1 MIFCFPDLISFHHYD
16 CHSQSSWLSPERP
29 ASLCCYG
36 SYTTGSP
43 ATCWPS
49 TSHGLTT
56 IRIFIMQVSF
66 IPISIFIFIFGLT
79 TIQILITTQVRLPI
93 IAPTIA
99 FFSPVLNANIE
110 CNQEMNREQTET
122 GVSTFSTPLLTLT
135 GSLFSFNNRVALLY

>member
-1 MIFCFPDLISFHHYD
+1 MTVIHNHFDYHQRGRPVFVAVVPLPRDRQLHADHQLRMDSPPSGSLPCRSFFILIF
-16 CHSQSSWLSPERP
+16 
-29 ASLCCYG
+29 
-36 SYTTGSP
+36 
-43 ATCWPS
+43 
-49 TSHGLTT
+49 
-56 IRIFIMQVSF
+56 
-66 IPISIFIFIFGLT
+66 IFIFIFGLT